1 MPADPNSCTELRTAC
16 DQSDLVLQVG
26 GMSVKL
32 IGEANDYVGKG
43 MAGGDIV
50 IVPPEE
56 QTLDVR
62 HTLLFFICRPSPA
75 AGCATTCQ
83 CRGHPAWPMA
93 ATYRSEHSGHA
104 CISCAI
110 NNSTVQHHCPR

>member
-1 MPADPNSCTELRTAC
+1 
-16 DQSDLVLQVG
+16 VLQVG

-62 HTLLFFICRPSPA
+62 LHPLLFPSAAPPHVSSLAMPHILPVMVTQHRPRLSQSRGNGHDMPA
-75 AGCATTCQ
+75 SAAHAAKAT
-83 CRGHPAWPMA
+83 A
-93 ATYRSEHSGHA
+93 AFL
-104 CISCAI
+104 
-110 NNSTVQHHCPR
+110 

>member
-1 MPADPNSCTELRTAC
+1 VHQETGCEQL
-16 DQSDLVLQVG
+16 QHLLQVG

-62 HTLLFFICRPSPA
+62 SLTTVAYIPLQPSSLLGVWP
-75 AGCATTCQ
+75 CAFGSMTTQ
-83 CRGHPAWPMA
+83 M
-93 ATYRSEHSGHA
+93 
-104 CISCAI
+104 
-110 NNSTVQHHCPR
+110 

>member
-1 MPADPNSCTELRTAC
+1 VRHGDPIM
-16 DQSDLVLQVG
+16 QVG

-62 HTLLFFICRPSPA
+62 LPCSRSPTL
-75 AGCATTCQ
+75 
-83 CRGHPAWPMA
+83 
-93 ATYRSEHSGHA
+93 
-104 CISCAI
+104 SC
-110 NNSTVQHHCPR
+110 S